1 MLYTQEYLEA
11 VEKAICDLQSGKR
24 VTSVAYGDT
33 YVQYAPVNL
42 EDLLRLRSQIK
53 ACLAESNPR
62 KRQVIFSTSKGGQ

>member
-24 VTSVAYGDT
+24 VTSISYGDT
-33 YVQYAPVNL
+33 HVQYAPVNL

-53 ACLAESNPR
+53 AGLSETNPR
-62 KRQVIFSTSKGGQ
+62 KRQVIFSTSKGVR